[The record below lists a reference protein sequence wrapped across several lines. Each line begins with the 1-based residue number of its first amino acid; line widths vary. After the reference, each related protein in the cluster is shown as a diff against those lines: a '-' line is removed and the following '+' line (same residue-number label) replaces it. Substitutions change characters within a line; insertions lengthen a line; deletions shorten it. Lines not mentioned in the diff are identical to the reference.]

1 MRLGETAFGNLID
14 TSGSRTEYVGNNGNY
29 YFYTGSFILNNLSS
43 ASTNLGCVGSVLTG
57 TGNTWQPFY
66 GGMRSEK
73 VFDISPTTNPGA
85 SYTIGL
91 YFTTAELAGL
101 DPVTLKIAK
110 TDAATIATAT
120 AGNTV
125 IASTSFVTYANGYL
139 FTASFTGFSK
149 FFLVDPNV
157 VLPVTLITFNGTLN
171 NSEVLLSW
179 KTSSEQGSK
188 YFDVE
193 KSPDGTNFRAIGKV
207 NAAGNSSSISD
218 YSYTDKQVDE
228 FNYYR
233 LKMVDIDGK
242 FTYSS
247 TILVKDA
254 NVSQQVWVGN
264 NPFHD
269 IINIRLAKSP
279 RQNVRVE
286 LLNENGAKVYL
297 KEFGSTNVMNL
308 NVSGVNLAAGVYLLR
323 TTVDNKIYVNKLIK
337 E

>member
-1 MRLGETAFGNLID
+1 
-14 TSGSRTEYVGNNGNY
+14 
-29 YFYTGSFILNNLSS
+29 
-43 ASTNLGCVGSVLTG
+43 VLTG

-73 VFDISPTTNPGA
+73 VFDISPSTNSGA

-101 DPVTLKIAK
+101 DPATLKIAK
-110 TDAATIATAT
+110 TDASTIATAT
-120 AGNTV
+120 AGNTI
-125 IASTSFVTYANGYL
+125 IAPTSYVSYANGYL

-157 VLPVTLITFNGTLN
+157 VLPLTLVTFNGTLN
-171 NSEVLLSW
+171 NNNNNILLSW

-193 KSPDGTNFRAIGKV
+193 KSPDAIAFQSIGKV
-207 NAAGNSSSISD
+207 TAAGNSSLVSN
-218 YSYTDKQVDE
+218 YSYTDKLVNE
-228 FNYYR
+228 YNYYR
-233 LKMVDIDGK
+233 LKIVDIDGK

-247 TILVKDA
+247 TILLKDV
-254 NVSQQVWVGN
+254 NVSQRVWVDN

-269 IINIRLAKSP
+269 IINIRFARSP
-279 RQNVRVE
+279 RQKVRVE
-286 LLNENGAKVYL
+286 LLNANGAKVYF
-297 KEFGSTNVMNL
+297 KEFGSSIVINL

-323 TTVDNKIYVNKLIK
+323 TTVDDKIYVNRLVKQ
-337 E
+337 